1 MSIAPVTCVVCVC
14 ELGKDDQEDSVE
26 DGMHR
31 MQVPQTAADQ
41 ALQTLWTWR
50 RQEEEGETCMTEIGT
65 NFLIIVGEVACV
77 ECKPIMGIWGGVQSP
92 WLAGKAALKL
102 KAF

>member
-1 MSIAPVTCVVCVC
+1 
-14 ELGKDDQEDSVE
+14 
-26 DGMHR
+26 
-31 MQVPQTAADQ
+31 
-41 ALQTLWTWR
+41 
-50 RQEEEGETCMTEIGT
+50 MTEIGT